1 MAKISA
7 SEIRSCV
14 LNEVGYLE
22 KRSNYMLDNKTA
34 NAGYN
39 NYTKYTRDVD
49 NSGLCDAQFRGQA
62 WCCGFVMWPFL
73 HLYGKAEARKGRKM
87 GHVTLLAPNAKQ
99 LQAKAQQVADIL
111 GFDWYE

>member
-7 SEIRSCV
+7 SEIKSCV

-39 NYTKYTRDVD
+39 NYTKYTRDID
-49 NSGLCDAQFRGQA
+49 Y
-62 WCCGFVMWPFL
+62 VML
-73 HLYGKAEARKGRKM
+73 SSKDR
-87 GHVTLLAPNAKQ
+87 
-99 LQAKAQQVADIL
+99 L
-111 GFDWYE
+111 GVVVL